1 MFVGKACFEGRK
13 SENNLSM
20 LLRSFT
26 LVTDIN
32 IQWHRKRMW
41 TKQQQQIFA
50 VQAKFNAFFA
60 LWQRKSTKLYLQ
72 NIFKHETV
80 PKRKCIK

>member
-1 MFVGKACFEGRK
+1 MKRDKNENK
-13 SENNLSM
+13 SLIFTQILVIGSWERPVLKEESLKIIYLM

-41 TKQQQQIFA
+41 MKQQQIFA
-50 VQAKFNAFFA
+50 IQAKFNAFA
-60 LWQRKSTKLYLQ
+60 LGQKKP
-72 NIFKHETV
+72 H
-80 PKRKCIK
+80 

>member
-1 MFVGKACFEGRK
+1 MGKACFEGRK

-26 LVTDIN
+26 LVTDNN

-41 TKQQQQIFA
+41 IKQQQIFA
-50 VQAKFNAFFA
+50 VQAKFNAFALGQKKHLTVPSKHEKLYPKENVLSKCFA
-60 LWQRKSTKLYLQ
+60 LL
-72 NIFKHETV
+72 
-80 PKRKCIK
+80 